1 MLLIMKE
8 KTIATLARK
17 MANIGIIFMIPRLP
31 QHGEAQKK
39 QFRKK
44 VIRHI
49 SKRNMWLRLG
59 HYATEVE
66 IDQLKREL
74 EL

>member
-17 MANIGIIFMIPRLP
+17 MANIGIIFRIPRLP

-39 QFRKK
+39 QFRKE

-49 SKRNMWLRLG
+49 SKRNMWLRFG
-59 HYATEVE
+59 DYATEE
-66 IDQLKREL
+66 ENDQLKREL
-74 EL
+74 DI